1 MAVHPAR
8 RGARAAIACAFAAV
22 ALVVVSACQPT
33 PPIPGV
39 PLPGAP
45 TGPPPGVQPKRV
57 AVYGDSLLASSELRW
72 RFTLRAGLPK
82 WDVLER
88 VRWGAAPCDAR
99 DQMVEDA
106 ALNWNI
112 QVVVIEFYGNA
123 ITSCAQGQDVATMYH
138 DDLDAAVRLWQAKGV
153 RVVLVAGP
161 GRVGTEPE
169 SIAAAAARLVAT
181 ERKVRLVE
189 AGEPFVDPKSGR
201 YERVIDGVEVR
212 APDGIHLCD
221 HAKLNSLIC
230 PVDAPG
236 VVQFV
241 DPIVDA
247 AVAEGRLVK

>member
-1 MAVHPAR
+1 MSSHQTLRGVRSAV
-8 RGARAAIACAFAAV
+8 ACALAAV
-22 ALVVVSACQPT
+22 ALVIVSACQPT
-33 PPIPGV
+33 PIVPGV

-45 TGPPPGVQPKRV
+45 AGPPPGVQPKRV

-88 VRWGAAPCDAR
+88 VRWGAAPCDVR
-99 DQMVEDA
+99 DVMVEDA
-106 ALNWNI
+106 AQNWNV
-112 QVVVIEFYGNA
+112 QVVVLEFYGNA
-123 ITSCAQGQDVATMYH
+123 ITPCAQGRELATMYH

-161 GRVGTEPE
+161 GRAGTEPE
-169 SIAAAAARLVAT
+169 SIAASAARLVAT

-189 AGEPFVDPKSGR
+189 AGEPFVDPKSGT
-201 YERVIDGVEVR
+201 YERTIDGVEVR

-221 HAKLNSLIC
+221 HTKLDSLTC

-236 VVQFV
+236 VVRFV
-241 DPIVDA
+241 DPIVA
-247 AVAEGRLVK
+247 GAVAEGRLVK